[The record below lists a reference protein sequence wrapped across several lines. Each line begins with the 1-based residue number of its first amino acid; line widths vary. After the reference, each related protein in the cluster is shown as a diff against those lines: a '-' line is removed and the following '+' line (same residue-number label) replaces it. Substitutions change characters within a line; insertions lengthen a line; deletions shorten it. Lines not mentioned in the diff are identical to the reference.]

1 VQHATARTPAS
12 SCFARKVLVERQ
24 QQIEKPGIPEQGLVQ
39 VDLSFRFK
47 QRKGESPSG
56 PASSRP
62 EGLLE
67 NLTRRACGADDD
79 GVTVSEGLPRIP

>member
-47 QRKGESPSG
+47 QRKEKALRG
-56 PASSRP
+56 
-62 EGLLE
+62 
-67 NLTRRACGADDD
+67 RRQAD
-79 GVTVSEGLPRIP
+79 PRGFLKT